1 MFSVQK
7 VGDEIYPVRHS
18 EKMSNRS
25 DDPKLNELEKA
36 LED

>member
-7 VGDEIYPVRHS
+7 VGEEIYPVRHS
-18 EKMSNRS
+18 DKMPNRP